1 MKRNQNENKRTKHHA
16 IGEQASS
23 KQQLISEIVNP
34 EIDER
39 RKRAISKSPK
49 VREEDFVTDDM
60 FPRAVI
66 QFKKGADKEKYLE
79 RLKGNYGYIPTGQ
92 QMQALKLKK

>member
-1 MKRNQNENKRTKHHA
+1 MIHENKRTKHHA
-16 IGEQASS
+16 IGEQASA
-23 KQQLISEIVNP
+23 KQQLISEIVSP

-39 RKRAISKSPK
+39 RKKAISKSPK
-49 VREEDFVTDDM
+49 IREEDLVTDEM
-60 FPRAVI
+60 FPRTWI

-92 QMQALKLKK
+92 QMAALKLKK